1 MSAAA
6 ADTVI
11 VTAAVTR
18 AAPSGEQLLIARRT
32 APEAIAG
39 LWEFPGGKWEPGETA
54 LDGVTRELREELG
67 VEVEIVGEVQAPG
80 HPAFEPGAGWRLNEK
95 AVMRLFQAVLP
106 AGSTAAPAPL
116 QDHDRLDWVA
126 LDHTVLDY
134 PWIPA
139 DLPIVRHMLNA
150 HGGVAPDC

>member
-1 MSAAA
+1 VSAAA
-6 ADTVI
+6 AETVI
-11 VTAAVTR
+11 VAAAVTR

-54 LDGVTRELREELG
+54 RDGVTRELREELG
-67 VEVEIVGEVQAPG
+67 VDVEIVGEVQAPG

-95 AVMRLFQAVLP
+95 AVMKLFHAVLST
-106 AGSTAAPAPL
+106 GSTAAPAPL
-116 QDHDRLDWVA
+116 QDHDRLDWVT
-126 LDHTVLDY
+126 LDHAVLEY

-139 DLPIVRHMLNA
+139 DLPIVRHMLNPL
-150 HGGVAPDC
+150 GSVPPGC